1 MENPSFCR
9 DFRMSCCTLRG
20 TPIDATRSHSS
31 LLLSLLPTGITMP
44 TQTGFCSSQISWS
57 SGVGHT
63 LICLL
68 CVMNLSG
75 ACLGREVSSIS
86 WSFLLSENVSEL
98 SLTGQAFPE
107 SWKHAQQERKTHKIS
122 KIQAAFHLALNE
134 SALVESLFYLCFTFA
149 SISTPNPP
157 NVMIIMPVTLLEG
170 TQFIDKYEQLMP
182 KPQIHYVVN
191 NDPLIHHFLSIWL
204 QLVH

>member
-57 SGVGHT
+57 SGVGQT

-134 SALVESLFYLCFTFA
+134 LALVESLFYLCFTFA
-149 SISTPNPP
+149 SISTPNPQMWWSLCQSHYWKEL
-157 NVMIIMPVTLLEG
+157 NLLISMNNLCQNLRFTTWCIMTHWF
-170 TQFIDKYEQLMP
+170 TT
-182 KPQIHYVVN
+182 
-191 NDPLIHHFLSIWL
+191 S
-204 QLVH
+204 